1 MGSDNIDKLEH
12 MRDDMPGLIKFTYEL
27 KAYKDAL
34 EIKEFYPG
42 KNAYEAKA
50 KKGYGN
56 KAYKEGKDLD
66 ALYLYSQAIVAAPVG
81 KDGKSKDLA
90 VLLANRSAVLFSL
103 KAYYLALDDINLAF
117 RVGYPDELPYKLYD
131 R

>member
-1 MGSDNIDKLEH
+1 

-66 ALYLYSQAIVAAPVG
+66 ALYHYSQAIIACPVG
-81 KDGKSKDLA
+81 EDGRSKELA
-90 VLLANRSAVLFSL
+90 LLLANRSDSFTKTS
-103 KAYYLALDDINLAF
+103 
-117 RVGYPDELPYKLYD
+117 
-131 R
+131 